1 MYIFDYIFQKEHI
14 KGLISKKGHINRE
27 LWGREGEGGGGRGR
41 EGGSSTLC
49 SGEPNY
55 VTRHQM
61 IAPAFVIK
69 TALKAI
75 RNSLR

>member
-27 LWGREGEGGGGRGR
+27 LWGREGEGGGGK
-41 EGGSSTLC
+41 GGGPSTLC

>member
-1 MYIFDYIFQKEHI
+1 MITSFKKSTL
-14 KGLISKKGHINRE
+14 KGSSAKKGTSIENFGGGR
-27 LWGREGEGGGGRGR
+27 GREGEGGGGK
-41 EGGSSTLC
+41 GGVPSTLC

>member
-27 LWGREGEGGGGRGR
+27 LWGREGEGGGGK
-41 EGGSSTLC
+41 GGVPSTLC